1 MRLEFKLY
9 QITVLYCLGA
19 TYMLFF
25 PPRNFKRSGAK
36 MRMIRSVGPE
46 LTYKKFVDNNDVVL
60 AAERMVREAPDV
72 SRLQY
77 LAPKTAQN
85 RSLVALELQ
94 SDMLST
100 KPGILVIAAL
110 NGMAW
115 GAPNAVLE
123 LAEKLLYDTN
133 YQSPF
138 FNDYDWYLI
147 PMANPDGLNFTQS
160 QRHLP
165 PLNAKEWA
173 VNLTARATTRADEW
187 HKNVDTG
194 RSAHSCFGTNIN
206 RNFAFHWQDDVSK
219 SPDRCSQ
226 WFPGDRP
233 FSTNE
238 ARAIRKYV
246 DGLGE
251 TIQLA
256 VHLHASFVPK
266 KEYMVYPWRYTLRMP
281 SNHYTLQD
289 IGEYAA
295 RLSRQP
301 DGRVY
306 EVHQSSN
313 DGRVAGSVI
322 DYLSGVVGT
331 DLVYLLKPYHKKFPD
346 YKDVNHLK
354 AYVDKS
360 TSAILSLVRG
370 WRRSTKQNT
379 LTFFGVDV
387 EF

>member
-266 KEYMVYPWRYTLRMP
+266 K
-281 SNHYTLQD
+281 
-289 IGEYAA
+289 
-295 RLSRQP
+295 
-301 DGRVY
+301 
-306 EVHQSSN
+306 VHQSSN